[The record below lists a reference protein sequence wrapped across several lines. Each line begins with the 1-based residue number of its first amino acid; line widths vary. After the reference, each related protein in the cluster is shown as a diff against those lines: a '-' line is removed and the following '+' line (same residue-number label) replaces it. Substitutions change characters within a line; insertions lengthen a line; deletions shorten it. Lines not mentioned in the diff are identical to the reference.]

1 MPGFVI
7 ILGIVILGALIG
19 FFFSSKG
26 HEKEGAIQ
34 GAKTSC
40 GCILIFI
47 LLAIVGIAI
56 IGIML
61 SGAFN

>member
-26 HEKEGAIQ
+26 KEKEGAIQ

-40 GCILIFI
+40 GCILAFT
-47 LLAIVGIAI
+47 LLAVAGVVILAMALGGAI
-56 IGIML
+56 
-61 SGAFN
+61 

>member
-1 MPGFVI
+1 MPGFVL
-7 ILGIVILGALIG
+7 ILGIVITGALIG

-40 GCILIFI
+40 GCILTIT
-47 LLAIVGIAI
+47 LLAIGGIVILAMAL
-56 IGIML
+56 G
-61 SGAFN
+61 GAL